1 MFYEVWEKFDPKA
14 TQFISY
20 EYLSNLVDSLEKP
33 LQVPKPN
40 ARALVAM
47 DLPMVYGDRLH
58 CIDILFALTK
68 RVLGESDE
76 LEGLRSS
83 MEEKFMASNPSKASY
98 EPITTTLKRKQE
110 EVSAIVIQKWWRRV
124 KLLKSVREIS
134 HNPLKD
140 QIYRTEDEV
149 NNGQIVESETLK
161 DVKGEMTS
169 PHEEDDP
176 SPPTELQLETVKKS
190 ESNDSIPIPMDSTQS
205 DDVTTDAKSDATEAK
220 SDVTMP
226 PPYDQ
231 VMRPHI
237 KSQQT
242 SFETSSQAGS
252 SKSSPLLERSEEEL
266 IDNAPAVTSQCED
279 NMTSP
284 TTNQTDSD
292 TENNNNVAMT
302 TTTEDVPSSDNNVS
316 PHWSANP
323 ALSK

>member
-20 EYLSNLVDSLEKP
+20 EHLSDLVDSLEKP

-110 EVSAIVIQKWWRRV
+110 EVSAIVIQKWWRKVR
-124 KLLKSVREIS
+124 LLKSVHEIS
-134 HNPLKD
+134 HAPL
-140 QIYRTEDEV
+140 YHTEDETGPPRPPAPT
-149 NNGQIVESETLK
+149 NALTSQPSRGEDTPSPRPPPTDLQLDSIK
-161 DVKGEMTS
+161 KGES
-169 PHEEDDP
+169 
-176 SPPTELQLETVKKS
+176 K
-190 ESNDSIPIPMDSTQS
+190 ESIPMDTAPS
-205 DDVTTDAKSDATEAK
+205 DDVATDAKSDATEAK

-226 PPYDQ
+226 PSYDQ
-231 VMRPHI
+231 IMSRPHL
-237 KSQQT
+237 KSSQQT

-252 SKSSPLLERSEEEL
+252 SKSSPLLERSEEYL
-266 IDNAPAVTSQCED
+266 IDNTPAVTSQPRND
-279 NMTSP
+279 NVTSP

-292 TENNNNVAMT
+292 TENNNNVT
-302 TTTEDVPSSDNNVS
+302 STEGHVPSDNNVP
-316 PHWSANP
+316 PHWSANQ
-323 ALSK
+323 ASLSK

>member
-20 EYLSNLVDSLEKP
+20 EHLSDLVDSLEKP

-40 ARALVAM
+40 ARSLVAM

-110 EVSAIVIQKWWRRV
+110 EVSAIVIQKWWRKVR
-124 KLLKSVREIS
+124 LLKSVHEIS
-134 HNPLKD
+134 HVPM
-140 QIYRTEDEV
+140 YHHEDET
-149 NNGQIVESETLK
+149 GPQPPSL
-161 DVKGEMTS
+161 TS
-169 PHEEDDP
+169 PREEDEAP
-176 SPPTELQLETVKKS
+176 SPRPPPTDLQLDTIKKGDS
-190 ESNDSIPIPMDSTQS
+190 KESIPMDTAQS
-205 DDVTTDAKSDATEAK
+205 DDVATDAKSDATEAK

-226 PPYDQ
+226 PSYDQ
-231 VMRPHI
+231 IMRPHL
-237 KSQQT
+237 KSSQQT

-252 SKSSPLLERSEEEL
+252 SKSSPLLERNEEYL
-266 IDNAPAVTSQCED
+266 IDNTPAVTSTTRND
-279 NMTSP
+279 NNVTSP

-292 TENNNNVAMT
+292 TENNNNVAS
-302 TTTEDVPSSDNNVS
+302 TEGRADNNVP
-316 PHWSANP
+316 PHWSANQ
-323 ALSK
+323 ASLSK